1 MRVAAEDQFAGPAVG
16 GAGAE
21 RARGDLESVARTV
34 VEGGGPA
41 HDAPSARRAAAS
53 LASPPLGADERA
65 HAFRQAFNGLLRKD
79 LDWKKIQEI
88 GKGLF
93 EEKEKSLI
101 DRRETPLMNETQ
113 LEAARRELA
122 ALYERLALVRP
133 MSRERIRLQ
142 MQIARVRRRIAALE
156 RNRTSRAD

>member
-1 MRVAAEDQFAGPAVG
+1 
-16 GAGAE
+16 
-21 RARGDLESVARTV
+21 
-34 VEGGGPA
+34 
-41 HDAPSARRAAAS
+41 
-53 LASPPLGADERA
+53 
-65 HAFRQAFNGLLRKD
+65 
-79 LDWKKIQEI
+79 
-88 GKGLF
+88 
-93 EEKEKSLI
+93 
-101 DRRETPLMNETQ
+101 MNETQ